1 MNDCSLLSPSQGR
14 YQYDVC
20 GLCVESDIPFSLPQL
35 AQRAIPD
42 IRFSLKALGH
52 STDTIFFCKVGEF
65 LAYMPLRLSIGTDK
79 DQP

>member
-1 MNDCSLLSPSQGR
+1 MTCAVYVS
-14 YQYDVC
+14 
-20 GLCVESDIPFSLPQL
+20 
-35 AQRAIPD
+35 RAIFLFHFLNLPRELFWISD
-42 IRFSLKALGH
+42 SASKLWH